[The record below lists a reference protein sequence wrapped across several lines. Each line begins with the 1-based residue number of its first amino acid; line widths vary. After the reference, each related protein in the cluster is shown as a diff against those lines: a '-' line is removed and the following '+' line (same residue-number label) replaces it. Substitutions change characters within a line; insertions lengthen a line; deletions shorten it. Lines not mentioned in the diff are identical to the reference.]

1 MVREMPIIIEAVYE
15 NGVFKPLKKV
25 KLKDGQKVKIRIEL
39 DISKYYGVFGKA
51 SEKELKELE
60 EEVQM

>member
-1 MVREMPIIIEAVYE
+1 MPIIIEAVYE

-39 DISKYYGVFGKA
+39 DISKYHGVFGKA
-51 SEKELKELE
+51 SAKELKELE